1 MTEPRMRQRHKGQQF
16 ETSEL
21 AALLFAFGD
30 TSSLSDN
37 ASGAPLQSTIQIL
50 DSILTDFII
59 ETCHG
64 AALSASYSRRQK
76 IKVEADRWGDV
87 YQDFKWVL
95 RNDKR
100 KLGRVL
106 SMIQKEK
113 ELKKDRKL
121 VDADNMAEEEAKR
134 LADEGVE
141 SGRRKR
147 RRVE

>member
-76 IKVEADRWGDV
+76 IKVE
-87 YQDFKWVL
+87 DFKWVL